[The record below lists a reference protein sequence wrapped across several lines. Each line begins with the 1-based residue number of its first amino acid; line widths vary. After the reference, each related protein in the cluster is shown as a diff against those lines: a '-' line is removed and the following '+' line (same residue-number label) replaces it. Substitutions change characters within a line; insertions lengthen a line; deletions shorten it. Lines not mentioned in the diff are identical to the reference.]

1 MNTETKM
8 KILKRLD
15 PSEIYDGKVAA
26 SSQNEDHIYELH
38 MGGLSYRVIARIE
51 NGKAVKIPD
60 GARFRRLLAVR
71 QSPSGVIWVETE
83 ESRKLDPMAR
93 REDALKELGI

>member
-26 SSQNEDHIYELH
+26 SSQNEDYIYELH

-60 GARFRRLLAVR
+60 LAVR